1 FKTFN
6 DGERLIDK
14 TKVTCV
20 RWVPGSVNQF
30 LCSHHSGN
38 MYLYNDE
45 LICTQDRPHYQ
56 LFKEGEGFSIYT
68 CKTKTTRNPLYRWS
82 LGDMAINEFAFSP
95 CSKFLAVVSQ
105 DGFLR
110 IFNFDTMDLIGSC
123 RSYYGG
129 LICVCWSPD
138 GRYVVCGGED
148 DLLTIWSFSERRVV
162 ARGAGH
168 KSWVTVV
175 AFDPYTTLYG
185 EMDGVVMHN
194 EESYN
199 RNNYNSTERSGKVR
213 NKPPII
219 NSRPN
224 SVVSDGLNATC
235 YRLGSVGQDT
245 LLCLW
250 DLKDDYLRQSY
261 YRPRSS
267 TVVSNV
273 GSDGCPSN
281 NTIAHSSSL
290 SANSTQNCNKS
301 SNHVKD
307 ANNSTGP
314 PSALSSNSL
323 TAKLAS
329 LNFVDRRGG
338 DKTSDK
344 DHKRSM
350 SLAGRNSSSNLH
362 KKDSR
367 SNNCSSAAEGDV
379 SSPSFGSKSSV
390 GTSQC
395 PRMDECP
402 LLEPLVSKKIGHE
415 RLTGLV
421 FREDCIVTAC
431 QDGCIHTWCRPGK
444 QAGAALHSSPSPS
457 SAGISQPLAAGGTV
471 V

>member
-1 FKTFN
+1 M
-6 DGERLIDK
+6 RLIDK

-175 AFDPYTTLYG
+175 AFDPYTTLY
-185 EMDGVVMHN
+185 
-194 EESYN
+194 
-199 RNNYNSTERSGKVR
+199 
-213 NKPPII
+213 
-219 NSRPN
+219 
-224 SVVSDGLNATC
+224 
-235 YRLGSVGQDT
+235 GSVGQDT

-444 QAGAALHSSPSPS
+444 QVTGTRQAGNWDQASR
-457 SAGISQPLAAGGTV
+457 
-471 V
+471 